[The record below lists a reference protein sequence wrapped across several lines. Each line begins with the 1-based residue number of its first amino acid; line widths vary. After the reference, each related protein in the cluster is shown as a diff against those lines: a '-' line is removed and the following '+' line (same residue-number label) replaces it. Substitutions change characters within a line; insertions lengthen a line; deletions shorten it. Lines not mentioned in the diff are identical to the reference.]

1 MARLGLISAC
11 KAACLARKPVS
22 QQAGAALKGLQHLC
36 RPAADLSAGNNTIQA
51 TAPAVEITP
60 QQSPAQC
67 GQDEAC
73 LQQLIRTARF
83 VNDKSAR
90 LLYSSRGHQ
99 FDEALGQ
106 FFADIL
112 AVCARTESRV
122 NHIHLT
128 AILGGLAKA
137 WATAKACHV
146 VHNHQQAGNDL
157 HRFTAKI
164 LEMLQPLC
172 KTLGVRE
179 ASSLLSSLS
188 KLNTDPGLL
197 VPGTLDAIVQQLMA
211 NMHSANGQ
219 DLADVTAALT
229 MLQSTPCYKDL
240 MLAVSSQL
248 AGGGLSNADSTR
260 VASILHSLATTPSA
274 AHSTKALNALCER
287 FSVQLR
293 SHRLADLPLGARPA
307 PPKCHLSD
315 DGKLCGALKQL
326 QLPFRSP
333 VFIRGYWA
341 DAVLDSPGNKAQPI
355 ILTVSRPDYIRNIP
369 GRLTGRLPLIRILYY
384 CFTADRGHWQSG
396 QQDRLYHCT
405 LLIAWG
411 VKQLVQISE
420 ILTSAR
426 WHDSKQ
432 PLSLM
437 LPGQKSAVLVLQ
449 MLLSDVLRLI
459 GAAAVS
465 TRDNGLV
472 EAELGQSG

>member
-1 MARLGLISAC
+1 M
-11 KAACLARKPVS
+11 
-22 QQAGAALKGLQHLC
+22 
-36 RPAADLSAGNNTIQA
+36 
-51 TAPAVEITP
+51 
-60 QQSPAQC
+60 QC

-293 SHRLADLPLGARPA
+293 SHRLADLPYANSIAIVMWALSKLKHA
-307 PPKCHLSD
+307 PSNELAMSMVGRMAD
-315 DGKLCGALKQL
+315 LC
-326 QLPFRSP
+326 RSP
-333 VFIRGYWA
+333 KQQPLPQAISNVLLACAELRISVKQA
-341 DAVLDSPGNKAQPI
+341 DIDS
-355 ILTVSRPDYIRNIP
+355 LV
-369 GRLTGRLPLIRILYY
+369 
-384 CFTADRGHWQSG
+384 
-396 QQDRLYHCT
+396 CT
-405 LLIAWG
+405 LLGKQQPQGDKQHCTITAWSLAVLG
-411 VKQLVQISE
+411 CLHSHQLDKLIDQLVVLSTKHGK
-420 ILTSAR
+420 ILMPLPRKDAELRRLYQALDWLQPPASAHSAR
-426 WHDSKQ
+426 PCPACKGSCTDWEQ
-432 PLSLM
+432 GLRP
-437 LPGQKSAVLVLQ
+437 PSAISA
-449 MLLSDVLRLI
+449 MMASC
-459 GAAAVS
+459 AAP
-465 TRDNGLV
+465 
-472 EAELGQSG
+472 